1 MKGIYLERSSEAGET
16 CTACT
21 TLPEVSLLLFDIY
34 SLRPNVLTFLTQP
47 YGVLYPSRVP
57 ASGLPLSP
65 ILPLTEQ
72 FIHDIL
78 IYFREDRVL
87 LGALSPLLSSSY
99 FSSFL
104 QSVAVSVITLLQST
118 LLSHCRLYKMGHV
131 QRLHSNLK

>member
-1 MKGIYLERSSEAGET
+1 MKGIYLELSSEAGEI

-21 TLPEVSLLLFDIY
+21 TLLEVSLLLFNNY
-34 SLRPNVLTFLTQP
+34 SLRPNVLTFLTRP
-47 YGVLYPSRVP
+47 YGVLCPSHVP

-87 LGALSPLLSSSY
+87 LGALSLLLSSSY